1 MFDAPILEISVAIIF
16 FLARFHPILFLR
28 FTCSLSN
35 DYFRS
40 IVPSKPYLFPLNHHS
55 LWRSEAHTLS
65 GTMDSSYQCLRLGFV
80 MVLLSWKR
88 YHLCKFPLHMWIVI
102 DYAVVFV
109 FRILMFVDSGLADK
123 MGLDYGRQQRD
134 AYFLGRLVVLSILY
148 MVLYPFLWAWSI
160 TGSIWFAIAHKCLPE
175 KNQKWGFLV
184 WLIFSYGG
192 LICLAIYLVNKWLT
206 RRKVHLERAQLG
218 ITVSRISEY
227 RVLVD
232 MIRLPDRVFESA
244 AQEMRVMEHD
254 TIPHHPGL
262 YLSENQR
269 QAVEALIHELP
280 LFSLK
285 AVPTDCSDCPICL
298 EEFHVGDEVRGLPCA
313 HNFHL
318 ACIDKWLRLNIKCPR
333 CRCSVFPNLELNNL
347 PNIPP
352 DTILSSPSPPPPPPL
367 QSQSYLARM
376 QSFLMPLR
384 TENAASSNSNSNSNS
399 SSNSNLN
406 ASSTDNNN
414 NNNDSDVAME
424 MAENGGQPSESHGQ
438 HTSGE
443 RVQ

>member
-1 MFDAPILEISVAIIF
+1 MAIRGLHFKWYDGF
-16 FLARFHPILFLR
+16 FLSMLAF
-28 FTCSLSN
+28 
-35 DYFRS
+35 S
-40 IVPSKPYLFPLNHHS
+40 I
-55 LWRSEAHTLS
+55 
-65 GTMDSSYQCLRLGFV
+65 V

-102 DYAVVFV
+102 DYGAVFV

-134 AYFLGRLVVLSILY
+134 AYFIGRLVVLSILY
-148 MVLYPFLWAWSI
+148 VVLYPFLWAWSI
-160 TGSIWFAIAHKCLPE
+160 TGSIWFTKAHTCLPE

-184 WLIFSYGG
+184 WLMFSYGG
-192 LICLAIYLVNKWLT
+192 LWLT

-232 MIRLPDRVFESA
+232 LIRLPDRVFESA

-254 TIPHHPGL
+254 TIPHHPGI
-262 YLSENQR
+262 YLSENQK

-298 EEFHVGDEVRGLPCA
+298 EEFDVGDEVRGLPCA

-318 ACIDKWLRLNIKCPR
+318 PCIDKWLRLNIKCPR
-333 CRCSVFPNLELNNL
+333 CRCAVFPSLELNDL

-352 DTILSSPSPPPPPPL
+352 DPNLSSPSPNA
-367 QSQSYLARM
+367 QSQSYFSRM

-384 TENAASSNSNSNSNS
+384 TENAASSNS
-399 SSNSNLN
+399 SSNSNDPDSN
-406 ASSTDNNN
+406 NMTNNN
-414 NNNDSDVAME
+414 ASDVALE
-424 MAENGGQPSESHGQ
+424 TAENGGQPSESHGQ

-443 RVQ
+443 HVQ

>member
-1 MFDAPILEISVAIIF
+1 MAIRGVHFKWYDGF
-16 FLARFHPILFLR
+16 FLSMLAF
-28 FTCSLSN
+28 
-35 DYFRS
+35 S
-40 IVPSKPYLFPLNHHS
+40 I
-55 LWRSEAHTLS
+55 
-65 GTMDSSYQCLRLGFV
+65 V

-88 YHLCKFPLHMWIVI
+88 YNLCKFPLHMWIVI

-109 FRILMFVDSGLADK
+109 FRILMFVDSALADK

-148 MVLYPFLWAWSI
+148 VVLYPFLWAWSI
-160 TGSIWFAIAHKCLPE
+160 TGSIWFTSAHTCLPE

-192 LICLAIYLVNKWLT
+192 LICLAIYLVNKWLA

-232 MIRLPDRVFESA
+232 MIRLPDRVFENA
-244 AQEMRVMEHD
+244 AEEMRAMEHD
-254 TIPHHPGL
+254 TATHHPGL

-269 QAVEALIHELP
+269 QAVEVLIHELP

-285 AVPTDCSDCPICL
+285 AVPSDCSDCPICL

-318 ACIDKWLRLNIKCPR
+318 ACIDKWLSLNIKCPR
-333 CRCSVFPNLELNNL
+333 CRCSVFPSLESNDL

-352 DTILSSPSPPPPPPL
+352 DPNLSSTSHHA
-367 QSQSYLARM
+367 QSQSYLSRM

-384 TENAASSNSNSNSNS
+384 TGNVASSNSNSDS
-399 SSNSNLN
+399 SSNSNPDSN
-406 ASSTDNNN
+406 STN
-414 NNNDSDVAME
+414 NNNDSDVSLE
-424 MAENGGQPSESHGQ
+424 MAENGGQPFESHGQHMSGEHGGQPFESHGQHTSGEHGGQPSESHGQ

-443 RVQ
+443 HGGQPSKSHGQHTSGEHEGQPSESHGQHTSGEHVQ

>member
-1 MFDAPILEISVAIIF
+1 MAIRGVHFKWYDGF
-16 FLARFHPILFLR
+16 FLSMLAF
-28 FTCSLSN
+28 
-35 DYFRS
+35 S
-40 IVPSKPYLFPLNHHS
+40 I
-55 LWRSEAHTLS
+55 
-65 GTMDSSYQCLRLGFV
+65 V

-88 YHLCKFPLHMWIVI
+88 YYLCKFPLHMWIVI
-102 DYAVVFV
+102 DYGAVFV

-148 MVLYPFLWAWSI
+148 VVLYPFLWAWSI
-160 TGSIWFAIAHKCLPE
+160 IGSIWFTSAHTCLPE

-227 RVLVD
+227 GVLVD
-232 MIRLPDRVFESA
+232 MIRLPDQVFESA

-254 TIPHHPGL
+254 AIPHHPGL

-333 CRCSVFPNLELNNL
+333 CRCSIFPNLELNNL

-352 DTILSSPSPPPPPPL
+352 DPNLSSTSHHG
-367 QSQSYLARM
+367 QSQSYLSRM
-376 QSFLMPLR
+376 QSFLMPIR
-384 TENAASSNSNSNSNS
+384 TENAASSGSDSNSNS
-399 SSNSNLN
+399 SSNSNPDS
-406 ASSTDNNN
+406 SSTTNT
-414 NNNDSDVAME
+414 NDSDAALE

>member
-1 MFDAPILEISVAIIF
+1 M
-16 FLARFHPILFLR
+16 
-28 FTCSLSN
+28 
-35 DYFRS
+35 
-40 IVPSKPYLFPLNHHS
+40 
-55 LWRSEAHTLS
+55 
-65 GTMDSSYQCLRLGFV
+65 
-80 MVLLSWKR
+80 
-88 YHLCKFPLHMWIVI
+88 
-102 DYAVVFV
+102 
-109 FRILMFVDSGLADK
+109 
-123 MGLDYGRQQRD
+123 
-134 AYFLGRLVVLSILY
+134 
-148 MVLYPFLWAWSI
+148 
-160 TGSIWFAIAHKCLPE
+160 
-175 KNQKWGFLV
+175 
-184 WLIFSYGG
+184 
-192 LICLAIYLVNKWLT
+192 
-206 RRKVHLERAQLG
+206 
-218 ITVSRISEY
+218 
-227 RVLVD
+227 
-232 MIRLPDRVFESA
+232 
-244 AQEMRVMEHD
+244 
-254 TIPHHPGL
+254 
-262 YLSENQR
+262 
-269 QAVEALIHELP
+269 VEALIHELP

-333 CRCSVFPNLELNNL
+333 CRCSVFPNLELNDL

-352 DTILSSPSPPPPPPL
+352 DTVLSSPSPPPPL

-384 TENAASSNSNSNSNS
+384 TENAASSNSNSNS

-414 NNNDSDVAME
+414 NNDSDVALE